1 MKKSKILD
9 EMTCVILSH
18 SATYPQY
25 PLDNLLTL
33 AKSILEKQEELG
45 MLPPIKSIPERCM
58 CSMRSSCIDCSPS
71 LYKTTWEEE

>member
-1 MKKSKILD
+1 MKRSEALKIIQNILATERSRLIGSEKIL
-9 EMTCVILSH
+9 
-18 SATYPQY
+18 SA
-25 PLDNLLTL
+25 
-33 AKSILEKQEELG
+33 LEKAG